1 MIFYDFNGAI
11 IQWELRIR
19 EVSYRKMFLLKF
31 ANDIK
36 FNGGNSTNGY
46 EEYIRL
52 DASTVTIDIS
62 KNVNIGADLIM
73 RKTKVLFR

>member
-1 MIFYDFNGAI
+1 MRAPNT
-11 IQWELRIR
+11 R
-19 EVSYRKMFLLKF
+19 SFLSQNVFTDMKQPLTF

-36 FNGGNSTNGY
+36 FNGGNSTNDGY

-52 DASTVTIDIS
+52 DASTVTIDMS

-73 RKTKVLFR
+73 RKTKVLFK

>member
-1 MIFYDFNGAI
+1 
-11 IQWELRIR
+11 
-19 EVSYRKMFLLKF
+19 MFLLKF